1 MVNTA
6 HDVLHVVPTS
16 VDDGGNL
23 QLSVDT
29 LLQDRLEEVNPLDL
43 DVLELADDQTQLSVV
58 VIVLM
63 PVGLDQL
70 LGVQPPVI
78 LVLSSFCLT
87 RNKILLSWLYTLCCL
102 KSSALNCKLKHLK
115 SERLFLEHIL
125 STLEHII

>member
-16 VDDGGNL
+16 VDDRRHL

-29 LLQDRLEEVNPLDL
+29 LLQDGLEELNPLYL
-43 DVLELADDQTQLSVV
+43 DVLKLADDQTQLPVV

-70 LGVQPPVI
+70 LGIEPPVI
-78 LVLSSFCLT
+78 LILSCFCLT
-87 RNKILLSWLYTLCCL
+87 RNKILSWLYTFY
-102 KSSALNCKLKHLK
+102 AA
-115 SERLFLEHIL
+115 
-125 STLEHII
+125 